1 MFRNYFKI
9 ALRNF
14 KRHKGYSFLNV
25 AGLAVGLAC
34 SILILLWV
42 RDEMSYDRFHANA
55 GDIYR
60 VLQEVK
66 FSDHET
72 TWAITQGPLGPGLE
86 KDIPE
91 IARAVRFISGRF
103 QLRLGD
109 AWVSETVM
117 LADPSI
123 FEVFTFPLAAGDPAT
138 ALSDPRSIILSE
150 KSAAK
155 YFPDGNVLGQTLR
168 LNDQYD
174 FRVTG
179 VLKTIPRNSHLQFD
193 LLVPFAFGRELKLT
207 VDKWN
212 NSTFTTYV
220 QLRKGITAGAA
231 IEKAAGYLAD
241 KPTIE
246 KGTRLTLQ
254 PLKRIHLYSNYEF
267 DAPHGDIRYVRIFSL
282 VAFFILLIACIN
294 FMNLTTARSA
304 GRAREVG
311 MRKVSGARRVDIV
324 GQFYGESALLILVA
338 MALGLGL
345 AKLLLPAFNNLA
357 AKELALNILGSR
369 GLLAGLAGLALVT
382 AVIAGSYPA
391 FFLSAFR
398 PARVLKAAPS
408 SGARGRGFRRALV
421 VVQFSLTI
429 LLIICTVFV
438 YSQLNFMRNSKLG
451 YDKENVIYMG
461 MRGEM
466 QKNFDAVKTEFL
478 RNPAVLGVAAG
489 EILPTYGYSS
499 SNSLWTWEGKS
510 PDDEILIRSG
520 SVGEGYLE
528 VLGVEMAQGRT
539 FVREP
544 DPEKNPAFI
553 INEEAARVMKMKD
566 PVGQWLGGGGGHFK
580 GTIVGVVKDYHFTP
594 LRQKIEPLVLIY
606 NPPDCNLIV
615 ARLKAGDVGRTLGEI
630 EKVWKNFAPGFPF
643 RFRFL
648 DEALDDLYRSEQR
661 TGTVIRYFSILA
673 VVISCLGLFGLASYT
688 AERRMKEIGIRKVL
702 GATGSNIAWLFS
714 REFSRW
720 VLAANVIAWPVA
732 YYAVSKWL
740 EGYPY
745 RVGIGPWPFLFA
757 AGLAL
762 LFAVLTVGY
771 HSVRAARA
779 NPAGAM
785 RYE

>member
-1 MFRNYFKI
+1 N
-9 ALRNF
+9 
-14 KRHKGYSFLNV
+14 
-25 AGLAVGLAC
+25 
-34 SILILLWV
+34 
-42 RDEMSYDRFHANA
+42 
-55 GDIYR
+55 
-60 VLQEVK
+60 
-66 FSDHET
+66 
-72 TWAITQGPLGPGLE
+72 
-86 KDIPE
+86 
-91 IARAVRFISGRF
+91 
-103 QLRLGD
+103 
-109 AWVSETVM
+109 
-117 LADPSI
+117 
-123 FEVFTFPLAAGDPAT
+123 
-138 ALSDPRSIILSE
+138 
-150 KSAAK
+150 
-155 YFPDGNVLGQTLR
+155 
-168 LNDQYD
+168 
-174 FRVTG
+174 
-179 VLKTIPRNSHLQFD
+179 
-193 LLVPFAFGRELKLT
+193 LT

-220 QLRKGITAGAA
+220 QLRRGISAAAA
-231 IEKAAGYLAD
+231 IEKIAGYLAD

-267 DAPHGDIRYVRIFSL
+267 DAPHGDIRYVRVFSL

-311 MRKVSGARRVDIV
+311 MRKVSGARRADIV

-357 AKELALNILGSR
+357 AKELTLDFFGSR

-408 SGARGRGFRRALV
+408 SGARGRSFRRALV

-429 LLIICTVFV
+429 LLIICTIFV
-438 YSQLNFMRNSKLG
+438 YGQLNFMRNSKLG
-451 YDKENVIYMG
+451 YDKENVIYMA

-466 QKNFDAVKTEFL
+466 RKNFEAVKTELL
-478 RNPAVLGVAAG
+478 RSPAVLGAALG

-520 SVGEGYLE
+520 SVGDGYLE

-544 DPEKNPAFI
+544 DPEKSPAFI
-553 INEEAARVMKMKD
+553 INEEAARVMRMKD
-566 PVGQWLGGGGGHFK
+566 PVGQWLGNRGGNFK
-580 GTIVGVVKDYHFTP
+580 GTIVGMVKDYHFTA
-594 LRQKIEPLVLIY
+594 LRQKIEPLVLVY
-606 NPPDCNLIV
+606 YPPDCGLIV
-615 ARLKAGDVGRTLGEI
+615 ARLKAGDVPRTLGEI
-630 EKVWKNFAPGFPF
+630 EKVWKRFAPGFPF
-643 RFRFL
+643 RVNFL
-648 DEALDDLYRSEQR
+648 DEALDNLYRSEER
-661 TGTVIRYFSILA
+661 IGTIIRNFSILA
-673 VVISCLGLFGLASYT
+673 IVISCLGLFGLASFT
-688 AERRMKEIGIRKVL
+688 AERRTKEIGIRKVL

-720 VLAANVIAWPVA
+720 VLAANAIAWPVA

-745 RVGIGPWPFLFA
+745 RVSIGPGPFLFA

-762 LFAVLTVGY
+762 LLAALTVGY
-771 HSVRAARA
+771 HSVRSARA

>member
-1 MFRNYFKI
+1 MFRNYLKI

-14 KRHKGYSFLNV
+14 KRHKGYSILNV
-25 AGLAVGLAC
+25 AGLAFGMAC

-42 RDEMSYDRFHANA
+42 RDETSYDRFHANA

-72 TWAITQGPLGPGLE
+72 TWAATQGPLGPGLE
-86 KDIPE
+86 KDFPE
-91 IARAVRFISGRF
+91 IVRAVRIRDRRC
-103 QLRLGD
+103 QVRQGD
-109 AWVSETVM
+109 VWVSEWIS

-123 FEVFTFPLAAGDPAT
+123 FKMFTFPLAAGDPDT
-138 ALSDPRSIILSE
+138 ALADPRSIVLSE
-150 KSAAK
+150 ETAAR
-155 YFPDGNVLGQTLR
+155 YFPDGDVLGRTLR
-168 LNDQYD
+168 VDDRFD

-179 VLKTIPRNSHLQFD
+179 VMKPVPRNSHLQFD
-193 LLVPFAFGRELKLT
+193 FIVPFVFGREVGLT
-207 VDKWN
+207 VDAWN
-212 NSTFTTYV
+212 NTAFTTYV
-220 QLRKGITAGAA
+220 ELRKGTPAA
-231 IEKAAGYLAD
+231 AVVGKIANYLDD
-241 KPTIE
+241 KPTVE
-246 KGTRLTLQ
+246 KGTRLALQ
-254 PLKRIHLYSNYEF
+254 PLKRIHLHSNYEF

-311 MRKVSGARRVDIV
+311 MRKVSGARRADIV
-324 GQFYGESALLILVA
+324 GQFYGESVLLILVA
-338 MALGLGL
+338 LLLAVAL

-357 AKELALNILGSR
+357 AKELQLDLLRSP
-369 GLLAGLAGLALVT
+369 GLLGGLAGLALVT

-398 PARVLKAAPS
+398 PARVLKAGPS

-429 LLIICTVFV
+429 LLVICTVFV
-438 YSQLNFMRNSKLG
+438 YGQLNFMRNSKLG
-451 YDKENVIYMG
+451 YDKENVIYMS

-466 QKNFDAVKTEFL
+466 RKDFEAVKTELL
-478 RNPAVLGVAAG
+478 RSPAVLGVGAG
-489 EILPTYGYSS
+489 EMVPTYGYTF
-499 SNSLWTWEGKS
+499 SNSLWTWAGQS
-510 PDDEILIRSG
+510 PDDEILIRAG

-566 PVGQWLGGGGGHFK
+566 PVGQWLSDRGGHFK

-594 LRQKIEPLVLIY
+594 LRQRIEPLVLVY
-606 NPPDCNLIV
+606 YPPDCNLIV
-615 ARLKAGDVGRTLGEI
+615 ARLKPGDIPRTIGEI
-630 EKVWKNFAPGFPF
+630 EKVWKKFAPGFPF
-643 RFRFL
+643 RFNFL
-648 DEALDDLYRSEQR
+648 DEALDELYRSEER
-661 TGTVIRYFSILA
+661 TGTIIGYFAFLA
-673 VVISCLGLFGLASYT
+673 VVVSCLGLFGLASFT
-688 AERRMKEIGIRKVL
+688 AERRTKEIGIRKVL
-702 GATGSNIAWLFS
+702 GATGPTIAWLFS

-720 VLAANVIAWPVA
+720 VLAANVIAWPAA
-732 YYAVSKWL
+732 YFAVSKWL

-745 RVGIGPWPFLFA
+745 RISIGPGPFLFA
-757 AGLAL
+757 GGLAL
-762 LFAVLTVGY
+762 AVAALTVGY
-771 HSVRAARA
+771 HSVRSARA
-779 NPAGAM
+779 NPSGAL